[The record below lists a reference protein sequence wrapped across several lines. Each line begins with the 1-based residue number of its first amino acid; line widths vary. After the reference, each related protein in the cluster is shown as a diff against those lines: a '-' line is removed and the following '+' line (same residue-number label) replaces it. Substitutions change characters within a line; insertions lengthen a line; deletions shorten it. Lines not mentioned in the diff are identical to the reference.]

1 MAEAVGDSTVIAA
14 PARRVYAM
22 VSDVTRM
29 PEWSPEQAAARWIG
43 GATGPTLGARFRGSN
58 RNGRRRWTTTCTI
71 TAAEP
76 GSRFASRVSSYGLP
90 VAEWS
95 YDLAETDSGCVV
107 TESTVD
113 RRGWLIRYG
122 GGVVTGVWHRRAHNL
137 EGIRRT
143 LAALKAAAESA
154 DRS

>member
-1 MAEAVGDSTVIAA
+1 MAEAVGDSTVIEA
-14 PARRVYAM
+14 PAQRVYAM

-43 GATGPTLGARFRGSN
+43 GATGPAVGARFRGSN
-58 RNGRRRWTTTCTI
+58 RNGRRHWSTTCTV

-76 GSRFASRVSSYGLP
+76 GKRFAFRVSSYGLP

-95 YDLAETDSGCVV
+95 YDLADTNAGCVV

-122 GGVVTGVWHRRAHNL
+122 GGVVTGVWQRPVHNL
-137 EGIRRT
+137 DGIRRT
-143 LAALKAAAESA
+143 LAALKAAAESD